1 MTADISIFDGTSP
14 LRIDKPLRLIELFAG
29 YGSQALALKYL
40 GIPFEHH
47 RISEWAIK
55 SIYAYK
61 ELHATDDNCDYSV
74 PFTDKEIR
82 KWFYGGRISSN
93 YNDPIADDKIDKM
106 PIDELR
112 RLFNAMQ
119 ATNNKGSVVGVKAAD
134 LKITDTDKYTYLMTY
149 SFPCQ
154 DLSKS
159 GKQQGMSRDSNTR
172 SGMLWQVERILFE
185 CKELGN
191 LPQILLM
198 ENVPDVVGTKN
209 FADFQDWIASLDS
222 LGYRSYWQILNATEF
237 GIPQNRKRCYMVSVQ
252 GDHYY
257 DFPHKIGCEKRLKDV
272 LEKDVGEEYYLS
284 DDLVRSFM
292 RWSDRHQS
300 KGDGFKF
307 QPQSRGGANRAFAIT
322 SKAGSRQLDNY
333 IDESPSLWIEGN
345 RFPSEHE
352 AGRVYNPL
360 GISRA
365 IKENHGEV
373 ATIKEQQ

>member
-61 ELHATDDNCDYSV
+61 ELHATDDNCDYSA

-82 KWFYGGRISSN
+82 KWFYGGKISSN

-112 RLFNAMQ
+112 QLFNAMQ

-134 LKITDTDKYTYLMTY
+134 LKIIDTDKYTYLMTY

-172 SGMLWQVERILFE
+172 RGRVGHGTSQTIDTAGGELQGGVEEPKATPHFRIRKLTERECFRLMGMADEDSAKLIATQNKTSLYHLAGDSIVTTVLMAIFGEMFGMDWESKVREHVERL
-185 CKELGN
+185 CSN
-191 LPQILLM
+191 
-198 ENVPDVVGTKN
+198 
-209 FADFQDWIASLDS
+209 
-222 LGYRSYWQILNATEF
+222 
-237 GIPQNRKRCYMVSVQ
+237 
-252 GDHYY
+252 
-257 DFPHKIGCEKRLKDV
+257 
-272 LEKDVGEEYYLS
+272 
-284 DDLVRSFM
+284 
-292 RWSDRHQS
+292 
-300 KGDGFKF
+300 
-307 QPQSRGGANRAFAIT
+307 
-322 SKAGSRQLDNY
+322 
-333 IDESPSLWIEGN
+333 ESNG
-345 RFPSEHE
+345 
-352 AGRVYNPL
+352 
-360 GISRA
+360 
-365 IKENHGEV
+365 
-373 ATIKEQQ
+373 